1 MYFNQRIVC
10 LTQNEIVVAV
20 YQWTRER
27 KKARETKVTR
37 KKQEERLILSLFI
50 EKKEVRGNIQI
61 KIKAQT
67 ESGLNER
74 KFSSVKVI

>member
-1 MYFNQRIVC
+1 M
-10 LTQNEIVVAV
+10 TQNEIVVVV
-20 YQWTRER
+20 YQWARER
-27 KKARETKVTR
+27 KKAREKKVTR

-61 KIKAQT
+61 KIIAQT